1 MNYYI
6 GQGTSIVKEFETFEE
21 MIEFHKNMN
30 SMDRHFSRL
39 YDCIKR
45 RSVPGW
51 KAQYN
56 YFDESMWDYTKEA
69 AV

>member
-1 MNYYI
+1 MNYFI
-6 GQGTSIVKEFETFEE
+6 SQGTGFVKSFDTFEE

-30 SMDRHFSRL
+30 DEDRHFCRL
-39 YDCIKR
+39 NDCIKH

-56 YFDESMWDYTKEA
+56 YFDESMWTYDKEA